1 MCFNGWVSFQYSQ
14 STGVLNH
21 DGLVVGTGYSGAG
34 YGKNDPECQQIPNV
48 GPLPRGGYVIG
59 APYDH
64 PTLGPHVMNLTPY
77 PANEMYGRSLFRI
90 HGDNPAHVGESSD
103 GCIVL
108 ELAAREVISQS
119 GDSVLQVVL

>member
-1 MCFNGWVSFQYSQ
+1 MSHQYSQ
-14 STGVLNH
+14 TSGAWSL
-21 DGLVVGTGYSGAG
+21 DGLPVGTGYAG
-34 YGKNDPECQQIPNV
+34 HLEGRNNPAMQEIRNV
-48 GPLPRGGYVIG
+48 GPLPRGGYLIG